1 MENKEVEVKEEVKEE
16 EIVFHDST
24 PQVEETKDK
33 KTNKLATIGFSLG
46 IVCAVLLFI
55 PVESIFLGSIYNLCS
70 LVGFIISIVALTKI
84 KKNNEKGKLFAVLGV
99 VLPIL
104 LLFVSVVLGVIEIQN
119 MPEQEYNDTI
129 YCPFATDC
137 KDNGDG
143 TSTCIY
149 VDETEVKC
157 TTEMLDK
164 DQFE

>member
-1 MENKEVEVKEEVKEE
+1 
-16 EIVFHDST
+16 
-24 PQVEETKDK
+24 
-33 KTNKLATIGFSLG
+33 
-46 IVCAVLLFI
+46 
-55 PVESIFLGSIYNLCS
+55 
-70 LVGFIISIVALTKI
+70 
-84 KKNNEKGKLFAVLGV
+84 
-99 VLPIL
+99 
-104 LLFVSVVLGVIEIQN
+104 

-143 TSTCIY
+143 TSTCLY